1 MAIAERLKIA
11 ELSAEASFIRKKID
25 AELQSQSLM
34 VEEELAKAQARAKI
48 LEEESK
54 EESNKAPKPLQ
65 RNFGSSSF
73 IKEELNKSRSSD
85 GNACSKSQ
93 AIGKNDVHFKIEK
106 TEYPTWSSADCPK
119 DYESMNGIWTPE
131 LNIPSPN
138 QNHLTRVPT
147 DSYHPIKKEEN
158 ITDMMCRLLK
168 EQAAPQVLDF
178 SGPATG
184 TSRQVPVLCLWFFPS
199 D

>member
-1 MAIAERLKIA
+1 M
-11 ELSAEASFIRKKID
+11 
-25 AELQSQSLM
+25 
-34 VEEELAKAQARAKI
+34 
-48 LEEESK
+48 
-54 EESNKAPKPLQ
+54 Q

-73 IKEELNKSRSSD
+73 IKEELDKGRSSD

-106 TEYPTWSSADCPK
+106 TEYPTRSSADCPK

-168 EQAAPQVLDF
+168 EQAAPQVVIEPFDVNLVNFTYFLSMFTEAVEKNIEDPM
-178 SGPATG
+178 GRLTRLIKYTTG
-184 TSRQVPVLCLWFFPS
+184 EAQEMIKHFINDKPEEGYKNAITLLKRQFGNPHRLLAAYRI
-199 D
+199 